1 MKLKKLLKEKA
12 MNIATAIRIL
22 LSQHG
27 ARFYCQSD
35 VEGDGMC
42 KDQCE
47 HCKSYYAPLENND
60 AIGIKDNMGV
70 KKNGLRA

>member
-1 MKLKKLLKEKA
+1 MKKA
-12 MNIATAIRIL
+12 KF
-22 LSQHG
+22 H
-27 ARFYCQSD
+27 YCQR
-35 VEGDGMC
+35 EIEEETRC
-42 KDQCE
+42 KIQCD